1 MNHNVDIN
9 IPPKEGEYGYFD
21 AKLSKNNLQ
30 VLKSKRTH
38 WLIKIN
44 NDEDSY
50 VGCHYSSKDEINDE
64 NIKIHG
70 IIKEVKK

>member
-1 MNHNVDIN
+1 MNLNVDIN
-9 IPPKEGEYGYFD
+9 FPPKEGEYGYFD

-44 NDEDSY
+44 DDENY
-50 VGCHYSSKDEINDE
+50 VGCHYSSKEEINDD
-64 NIKIHG
+64 NIKKHG